1 MAEAFRLEQLL
12 DEAAAQHPQRT
23 AVEDEAGAS
32 ISYEDLAALSR
43 RASRRLSE
51 MGVGPSDRVGLYLSK
66 SIEAVA
72 AIFGILRTGAAYVP
86 VDPGAPASR
95 NAYILQDCGVK
106 AAIVEDGL
114 VDALRGKLASPDAFP
129 LLRLPTPLDGSAL
142 TRALEDEPEAIV
154 ETHTDSDATAY
165 LLYTSGS
172 TGEPKGV
179 VLTHR
184 NALSFVDWCSD
195 TFQPNPED
203 RFSSHAPFHFDLSIL
218 DLYLPLK
225 HGATLVLIGS
235 RLGKDPAQLAPFIA
249 ERRITNWYSTPT
261 VLSLLVQYG
270 DLAQRDLSAL
280 RLVLFAGEVFP
291 VQHLRDLKRQLPQ
304 PRYFNLYGPTE
315 TNVCTYYEIPAEIP
329 DDRTAPYPI
338 GPVCEHLR
346 SRVVDEQGA
355 DVPRGVEGELCIHGP
370 AVTQGYWK
378 RPELTEAAFLPS
390 SDGGEKLGT
399 VPSTARPSAL
409 SAAPSRG
416 APRTVPIFSWY
427 KTGDLVVEDDSGDYI
442 FRGRRDRMVK
452 KRGFRVELGEI
463 EACLDGHPVVAK
475 AAVVALPQED
485 GLRIKAFATPR
496 DNGKL
501 SIIALKGFCSQ
512 RLPSYMVPD
521 LFSFPVSLPMTST
534 DKIDYQKL
542 KELD

>member
-1 MAEAFRLEQLL
+1 MAEVLRLEQLL
-12 DEAAAQHPQRT
+12 DEAADRYPQRT
-23 AVEDEAGAS
+23 AVEDESGAS

-43 RASRRLSE
+43 RVSRRLSA
-51 MGVGPSDRVGLYLSK
+51 MGVGSSDRVGLYLSK

-106 AAIVEDGL
+106 AALVEDRFVEG
-114 VDALRGKLASPDAFP
+114 LRGKLAAPDELSLVQVP
-129 LLRLPTPLDGSAL
+129 MPLDGSAL
-142 TRALEDEPEAIV
+142 TRALADESEADGEAGTDPE
-154 ETHTDSDATAY
+154 ATAY

-195 TFQPNPED
+195 TFQPSSED

-235 RLGKDPAQLAPFIA
+235 RLGKDPTRLAPFIA

-270 DLAQRDLSAL
+270 DLPQRDLSAL
-280 RLVLFAGEVFP
+280 RMVLFAGEVFP
-291 VQHLRDLKRQLPQ
+291 VRHLRELKKQLPG
-304 PRYFNLYGPTE
+304 PHYFNLYGPTE
-315 TNVCTYYEIPAEIP
+315 TNVCTYFEIPGEIP
-329 DDRTAPYPI
+329 EDRTEPYPI

-346 SRVVDEQGA
+346 ARVVDERGT
-355 DVPRGVEGELCIHGP
+355 DVARGVEGELCIHGP

-378 RPELTEAAFLPS
+378 RPELTEEVFLRDA
-390 SDGGEKLGT
+390 DGLD
-399 VPSTARPSAL
+399 
-409 SAAPSRG
+409 
-416 APRTVPIFSWY
+416 WY
-427 KTGDLVVEDDSGDYI
+427 KTGDLVVEAESGDYI

-463 EACLDGHPVVAK
+463 EACLDGHPAVAK
-475 AAVVALPQED
+475 AAVVALPEED
-485 GLRIKAFATPR
+485 GLQIKAFATPR
-496 DNGKL
+496 DHGKL
-501 SIIALKGFCSQ
+501 SVIALKGFCSQ

-521 LFSFPVSLPMTST
+521 RFSFPKSLPMTST

>member
-1 MAEAFRLEQLL
+1 MVQVRRLEQLL
-12 DEAAAQHPQRT
+12 DEAAARHPQRT
-23 AVEDEAGAS
+23 AIEDEAGTS
-32 ISYEDLAALSR
+32 ISYEDLAVLSR
-43 RASRRLSE
+43 RVSRRLSA

-106 AAIVEDGL
+106 AAIVEDRF
-114 VDALRGKLASPDAFP
+114 VDALRSELASPASLP
-129 LLRLPTPLDGSAL
+129 LLTLAAPLDGTAL
-142 TRALEDEPEAIV
+142 SIALNSKPEVDAKV
-154 ETHTDSDATAY
+154 PDNPDATAY

-179 VLTHR
+179 ILTHR

-195 TFQPNPED
+195 TFQPGPDD

-249 ERRITNWYSTPT
+249 ERRITSWYSTPT

-270 DLAQRDLSAL
+270 DLPQRDLSSL

-291 VQHLRDLKRQLPQ
+291 IQHLRELSKQLPR

-315 TNVCTYYEIPAEIP
+315 TNVCTYYETPAEIP
-329 DDRTAPYPI
+329 EDRTEPYPI

-346 SRVVDEQGA
+346 SRVIDEHGS
-355 DVPRGVEGELCIHGP
+355 DVPRGTEGELCIHGP

-378 RPELTEAAFLPS
+378 RSELTEAVFLPGS
-390 SDGGEKLGT
+390 VGIT
-399 VPSTARPSAL
+399 
-409 SAAPSRG
+409 
-416 APRTVPIFSWY
+416 WY
-427 KTGDLVVEDDSGDYI
+427 KTGDLVVEDESGDYI

-463 EACLDGHPVVAK
+463 EACLDGHPAVAK

-485 GLRIKAFATPR
+485 GLHIKAFATPR

-521 LFSFPVSLPMTST
+521 RFSFPAALPMTST